1 MQPPDPFDPLNPPSS
16 KQSQT
21 FQRPPDD
28 FYSANPA
35 TTHSIPNEQHHSLHH
50 NSKILHNSDH
60 HLGNTEHISYYRR
73 RRWYHT
79 SEAASYTVNI
89 RGLSIPAIR
98 RFAVFHYFQLFA
110 HCLVLFN
117 AFISTFLT
125 LFEPSI
131 SLGQRLLHI
140 GIIILM
146 ILIDLYMSF
155 IYYKQRKYA
164 PYSLSAPLLYI
175 KKQLI
180 LIPKCPETLFISDK
194 LGLLCQG
201 YLFVVLPYF
210 NLLTLI
216 YTPDQ
221 SSQQKS
227 FELMTSYI
235 FGTSSVH
242 SSTTTDLFFQI
253 KLIFIYVVLFQL
265 CVTLWTWLTFCMFY
279 TIFVYEVI
287 VRTLFFTCCC
297 FRSRTFTMVIN
308 TSPDQE
314 ATTGELQLLLPTT
327 PNNSKPKTKFVT
339 EHVYHNHYAY
349 QQHLLNKKS
358 QHGNGSGPNSANTSA
373 NNSQFNTPLQHQNY
387 NSLKDDKTLEEQA
400 FLKQNS
406 FELVDVPD
414 SDPTGVQMSTDP
426 MYNIKQYSIDQQE
439 FIPST
444 PYRDHIFVSHISDPI
459 FYKPYEFLW
468 VIM

>member
-1 MQPPDPFDPLNPPSS
+1 
-16 KQSQT
+16 
-21 FQRPPDD
+21 
-28 FYSANPA
+28 
-35 TTHSIPNEQHHSLHH
+35 
-50 NSKILHNSDH
+50 
-60 HLGNTEHISYYRR
+60 
-73 RRWYHT
+73 
-79 SEAASYTVNI
+79 
-89 RGLSIPAIR
+89 
-98 RFAVFHYFQLFA
+98 
-110 HCLVLFN
+110 
-117 AFISTFLT
+117 
-125 LFEPSI
+125 
-131 SLGQRLLHI
+131 
-140 GIIILM
+140 
-146 ILIDLYMSF
+146 
-155 IYYKQRKYA
+155 
-164 PYSLSAPLLYI
+164 
-175 KKQLI
+175 
-180 LIPKCPETLFISDK
+180 
-194 LGLLCQG
+194 
-201 YLFVVLPYF
+201 
-210 NLLTLI
+210 
-216 YTPDQ
+216 
-221 SSQQKS
+221 
-227 FELMTSYI
+227 
-235 FGTSSVH
+235 
-242 SSTTTDLFFQI
+242 
-253 KLIFIYVVLFQL
+253 
-265 CVTLWTWLTFCMFY
+265 
-279 TIFVYEVI
+279 
-287 VRTLFFTCCC
+287 
-297 FRSRTFTMVIN
+297 MVIN